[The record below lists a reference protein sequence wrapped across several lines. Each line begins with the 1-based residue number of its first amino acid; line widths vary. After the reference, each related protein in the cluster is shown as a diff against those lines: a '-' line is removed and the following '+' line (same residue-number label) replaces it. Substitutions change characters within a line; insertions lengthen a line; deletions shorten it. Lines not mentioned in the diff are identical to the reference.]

1 MSAPL
6 DRQKE
11 FSQRTKIKAWERA
24 GGRCDKC
31 GHKIQV
37 SERRVFDH
45 IVPDAL
51 KGLNDLD
58 NCQVLCGPCDKAKT
72 KKDVQM
78 IRKADRQKAAYIGAK
93 PRSSFPANRNG
104 KFRKRMNGKVEL
116 R

>member
-1 MSAPL
+1 MRS
-6 DRQKE
+6 E
-11 FSQRTKIKAWERA
+11 FSKRTKLKAWERS

-31 GHKIQV
+31 GHKIQA
-37 SERRVFDH
+37 SERRVYDH

-51 KGLNDLD
+51 SGLNDLD

-72 KKDVQM
+72 KDDVRM

-93 PRSSFPANRNG
+93 PKNSFPANRNG
-104 KFRKRMNGKVEL
+104 KYKKFMNGTVVK